1 MALYCPWTRWLTCR
15 EKALLAMGGKLYI
28 AVPQD
33 DKNICWLRGRG
44 RKTARGLISCHL
56 RLLCT
61 EGGRDSVGGDHHEM
75 FPRSL
80 LSALLNKVYELV
92 RLFLFF
98 IFLHLFVC
106 CGYTTPE
113 NNFWWSAL
121 LLPCGI
127 RGLNSQT

>member
-1 MALYCPWTRWLTCR
+1 
-15 EKALLAMGGKLYI
+15 MGGKLYI

-92 RLFLFF
+92 RLFYFLFSY
-98 IFLHLFVC
+98 IYLFAVAIQRQK
-106 CGYTTPE
+106 TT
-113 NNFWWSAL
+113 FGGL
-121 LLPCGI
+121 LFSYHV
-127 RGLNSQT
+127 GLEA